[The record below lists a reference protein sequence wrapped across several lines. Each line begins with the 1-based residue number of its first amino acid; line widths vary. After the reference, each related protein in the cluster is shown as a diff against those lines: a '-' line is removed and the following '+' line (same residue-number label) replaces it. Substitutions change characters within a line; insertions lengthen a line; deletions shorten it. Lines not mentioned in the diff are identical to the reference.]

1 MLHQIQIDTMHFRF
15 KPRRNP
21 GSQSQ
26 HRSVNRTA
34 VRLPKT
40 FNLQVA
46 GRVKHRFHCRDFP
59 PCFAQYSRSLSNSR
73 RADAC
78 RSARS
83 IYSARTIA
91 SAKIRISVANALSFS
106 LFATTI
112 LIGRILRS
120 SGAIPHT
127 IKPLARRLIALSQV
141 TLDSGWPCRHN
152 PTPWPRSSPRS
163 SNFNGAFRMK
173 RVALGSCSSA
183 AGRMALV
190 APNAAG
196 RGPAC

>member
-1 MLHQIQIDTMHFRF
+1 MAHYPLYTQNLSLVGVCVKRIG
-15 KPRRNP
+15 KPR
-21 GSQSQ
+21 GLGFTL
-26 HRSVNRTA
+26 HIDFRTE
-34 VRLPKT
+34 VKSISINEENITHISEERLRDLISNIAKQRQKHIDVAISRWRKSKES
-40 FNLQVA
+40 FNGL
-46 GRVKHRFHCRDFP
+46 
-59 PCFAQYSRSLSNSR
+59 
-73 RADAC
+73 ADQF
-78 RSARS
+78 
-83 IYSARTIA
+83 ID
-91 SAKIRISVANALSFS
+91 L
-106 LFATTI
+106 
-112 LIGRILRS
+112 
-120 SGAIPHT
+120 
-127 IKPLARRLIALSQV
+127 LIALSQV

>member
-1 MLHQIQIDTMHFRF
+1 MTGAPDAAAPLTGKHSAAGRLRAVTLWAWALDCIRGKEVVDTSSPCPH
-15 KPRRNP
+15 PHRRN
-21 GSQSQ
+21 S
-26 HRSVNRTA
+26 
-34 VRLPKT
+34 
-40 FNLQVA
+40 
-46 GRVKHRFHCRDFP
+46 
-59 PCFAQYSRSLSNSR
+59 SNSKIDSREFWRPDHQLEYTFTQPLGCLNYRGHHNGSRDVQRSQLSEMHHTMGRSFVVCGR
-73 RADAC
+73 R
-78 RSARS
+78 S
-83 IYSARTIA
+83 TE
-91 SAKIRISVANALSFS
+91 
-106 LFATTI
+106 
-112 LIGRILRS
+112 
-120 SGAIPHT
+120 
-127 IKPLARRLIALSQV
+127 RLIALSQV